1 MEKSEQFK
9 PLYQELVT
17 CFRDEKWEAKI
28 YPFFIQEGKKFPMSS
43 RKILFVGKSV
53 NGWVTNS
60 TDIEI
65 LFNGDSEGKRKIVN
79 RTDEMSWVVKPNAK
93 RKGVKTYKHSSFW
106 RLIYLITKSLLP
118 KEKSKEWYDYIAW
131 SNLYKISP
139 KKGNPTDE
147 MKKLQQEVCCKIL
160 DKEIEILQPKFIIF
174 LTSGWEKFYIN
185 HLGIDLSSFSTVSWN
200 KKNYKLRYHTISG
213 ITYILSQ
220 HPQGKHEKTHGNK
233 IIEIVNLN
241 ENLTPAST

>member
-1 MEKSEQFK
+1 MERSEEFKSLFK
-9 PLYQELVT
+9 ELIN
-17 CFRDEKWEAKI
+17 CFTAEKWKGQI
-28 YPFFIQEGKKFPMSS
+28 CPFFIQEGKKFPTSS

-53 NGWVTNS
+53 NGWVTTS

-65 LFNGDSEGKRKIVN
+65 LFNGDSDGKRKIVN
-79 RTDEMSWVVKPNAK
+79 RLDEMSWVVKPNTK

-106 RLIYLITKSLLP
+106 RLIYLVTKSLLL

-139 KKGNPTDE
+139 KRGNPTDE

-174 LTSGWEKFYIN
+174 LTSGWERFYIK
-185 HLGIDLSSFSTVSWN
+185 HLGLDLLSFSSVSWS
-200 KKNYKLRYHTISG
+200 KKNYKIRYKTISG
-213 ITYILSQ
+213 VTYILSQ
-220 HPQGKHEKTHGNK
+220 HPQCKPEKSHGNK
-233 IIEIVNLN
+233 IVEILKLN
-241 ENLTPAST
+241 DKK